1 MTLVLREV
9 QTVKI
14 QRFGQV
20 AALALAG
27 SMALAACGGQ
37 QAASGSGGS
46 ASGGGDAALTGTIAS
61 DGSSTVGPLTS
72 AAAELFMTENTGVN
86 ITVGTSGTGGG
97 FKKFCEGQTQ
107 LSNASRPIKDE
118 EKAACA
124 AKGIEYQEIVVANDA
139 LTVVVN
145 KENTFLD
152 CLTTDELKT
161 LWGPEATG
169 KVTKWNQVNPKFPA
183 EDIKLYGPGTDSG
196 TFDYFTDEINGEEG
210 ASRTDYEPSEDDN
223 VIVQGVSGDKNAL
236 GYFGYTYFEENEASL
251 KAVKVDSGKG
261 CVAPSAE
268 TARDG
273 SYAPLSRPLFIY
285 VDKKA
290 FASNAALKSFTTF
303 FVQNDAKIA
312 EAAKYVSLSD
322 EQKKTAQDELTAL
335 G

>member
-1 MTLVLREV
+1 M
-9 QTVKI
+9 KI
-14 QRFGQV
+14 TRIGAS

-27 SMALAACGGQ
+27 TLALSACGGQ
-37 QAASGSGGS
+37 AAGTGSGESGTGAAALSGS
-46 ASGGGDAALTGTIAS
+46 IAS

-107 LSNASRPIKDE
+107 ISNASRPIKDE
-118 EKAACA
+118 EKAACD

-139 LTVVVN
+139 LTIVAN
-145 KENTFLD
+145 KENTFLK
-152 CLTTDELKT
+152 CLTVEELKT
-161 LWGPEATG
+161 LWEPAATG
-169 KVTKWNQVNPKFPA
+169 KVTTWNQVNPSFPA

-223 VIVQGVSGDKNAL
+223 VIVQGVSGDPNAL
-236 GYFGYTYFEENEASL
+236 GYFGYTYFEENADAL
-251 KAVKVDSGKG
+251 TAVQVDNGKG
-261 CVAPSAE
+261 CVSPSSE

-273 SYAPLSRPLFIY
+273 SYAPLSRPLY
-285 VDKKA
+285 VYIDKKA
-290 FASNAALKSFTTF
+290 FAADPALKSFITF
-303 FVQNDAKIA
+303 YVENETKVA
-312 EAAKYVSLSD
+312 EAAKYIPLSD
-322 EQKKTAQDELTAL
+322 EQKKTAQDELAAL

>member
-1 MTLVLREV
+1 M
-9 QTVKI
+9 KI
-14 QRFGQV
+14 SRFGAPAAV
-20 AALALAG
+20 ALAGALAL
-27 SMALAACGGQ
+27 SACGGQ
-37 QAASGSGGS
+37 QAESEAAADGGAAALSGSIS
-46 ASGGGDAALTGTIAS
+46 S

-72 AAAELFMTENTGVN
+72 AAAELFMTENPGVN

-107 LSNASRPIKDE
+107 VSNASRPIKDE

-124 AKGIEYQEIVVANDA
+124 AKGIEYQEVIVANDA
-139 LTVVVN
+139 LTIVAN
-145 KENTFLD
+145 KENSFLT
-152 CLTTDELKT
+152 CLTVDELKT

-169 KVTKWNQVNPKFPA
+169 KVTKWNQVNPSFPA

-223 VIVQGVSGDKNAL
+223 VIVQGVSGDPNAL
-236 GYFGYTYFEENEASL
+236 GYFGFTYFEENAEAL
-251 KAVKVDSGKG
+251 KAIEVDNGEG
-261 CVAPSAE
+261 CVAPSSE

-285 VDKKA
+285 IDKKA
-290 FASNAALKSFTTF
+290 WTSNRALKSFITY
-303 FVQNDAKIA
+303 FVENETQVA
-312 EAAKYVSLSD
+312 EAAKFIPLSD
-322 EQKKTAQDELTAL
+322 EQKKTAQDELAAL

>member
-1 MTLVLREV
+1 M
-9 QTVKI
+9 KI
-14 QRFGQV
+14 QRVGAPV
-20 AALALAG
+20 ALALAG
-27 SMALAACGGQ
+27 ALVLSACGGQ
-37 QAASGSGGS
+37 QAETGSTADGSAALSGS
-46 ASGGGDAALTGTIAS
+46 IAS

-72 AAAELFMTENTGVN
+72 AAAELFMTENPGVQ

-107 LSNASRPIKDE
+107 ISNASRPIKDE
-118 EKAACA
+118 EKAACE
-124 AKGIEYQEIVVANDA
+124 AKGIEYQEVVVANDA
-139 LTVVVN
+139 LTIVVN
-145 KENTFLD
+145 KDNTFLK
-152 CLTTDELKT
+152 CLTVDELKT

-169 KVTKWNQVNPKFPA
+169 KVTKWQQVNPSFPA

-223 VIVQGVSGDKNAL
+223 VIVQGVSGDPNAL
-236 GYFGYTYFEENEASL
+236 GYFGFTYFEENAEAL
-251 KAVKVDSGKG
+251 RAVQVDNGAG
-261 CVAPSAE
+261 CVSPSAD

-290 FASNAALKSFTTF
+290 FASNPALKSFIDF
-303 FVQNDAKIA
+303 YVENDAKIA
-312 EAAKYVSLSD
+312 EAAQYIPLSD
-322 EQKKTAQDELTAL
+322 EQKKTAQDELASL

>member
-1 MTLVLREV
+1 M
-9 QTVKI
+9 KI
-14 QRFGQV
+14 QRFGV
-20 AALALAG
+20 SAAFVLAGALAL
-27 SMALAACGGQ
+27 SACGGQ
-37 QAASGSGGS
+37 QAESGSGFTGTDG
-46 ASGGGDAALTGTIAS
+46 AAALSGSIAS

-72 AAAELFMTENTGVN
+72 AAAELFMTENTGVQ

-124 AKGIEYQEIVVANDA
+124 ANGIEYQEVIVANDA

-145 KENTFLD
+145 KENDFIT
-152 CLTTDELKT
+152 CLTTKELAT

-169 KVTKWNQVNPKFPA
+169 KITTWNQVNPAFPA
-183 EDIKLYGPGTDSG
+183 EKIKLYGPGTDSG

-210 ASRTDYEPSEDDN
+210 ASRTDFERSEDDN

-236 GYFGYTYFEENEASL
+236 GYFGFTYFEENADKL
-251 KAVKVDSGKG
+251 KAVEIDNGAG
-261 CVAPSAE
+261 CVAPSSD

-273 SYAPLSRPLFIY
+273 SYAPLARPLFVY

-290 FASNAALKSFTTF
+290 FTSNAALKGFMNF
-303 FVQNDAKIA
+303 FVENESTIA
-312 EAAKYVSLSD
+312 EAAQYIPLSD
-322 EQKKTAQDELTAL
+322 EQKKTAQDELAAL

>member
-1 MTLVLREV
+1 M
-9 QTVKI
+9 KI
-14 QRFGQV
+14 QRFGAS
-20 AALALAG
+20 AAFVLAG
-27 SMALAACGGQ
+27 AVALSACGGQ
-37 QAASGSGGS
+37 QTESGSTGDGS
-46 ASGGGDAALTGTIAS
+46 AGALSGTIAS

-72 AAAELFMTENTGVN
+72 AAAELFMTENPGVN

-107 LSNASRPIKDE
+107 VSNASRPIKDE
-118 EKAACA
+118 EAAACE

-139 LTVVVN
+139 LTIVAN
-145 KENTFLD
+145 KENDFLT
-152 CLTTDELKT
+152 CLTVEELST

-169 KVTKWNQVNPKFPA
+169 KVMTWNQVNPSFPA

-236 GYFGYTYFEENEASL
+236 GYFGFTYFEENADTL
-251 KAVKVDSGKG
+251 KAVQVDNGAG
-261 CVAPSAE
+261 CITPSAE

-285 VDKKA
+285 IDKKA
-290 FASNAALKSFTTF
+290 FASNPALKEFIGF
-303 FVQNDAKIA
+303 FVENETKVA
-312 EAAKYVSLSD
+312 EAAQYIPLSD
-322 EQKKTAQDELTAL
+322 EQKKTAQDELAAL

>member
-1 MTLVLREV
+1 MKISRYGAPAALVLA
-9 QTVKI
+9 
-14 QRFGQV
+14 G
-20 AALALAG
+20 ALAL
-27 SMALAACGGQ
+27 SACGGQ
-37 QAASGSGGS
+37 AGGS
-46 ASGGGDAALTGTIAS
+46 TAGTDGSAAALTGTVTA

-107 LSNASRPIKDE
+107 VSNASRPIKDE
-118 EKAACA
+118 EKAACD

-139 LTVVVN
+139 LTVVAN
-145 KENTFLD
+145 KDNAFLK
-152 CLTTDELKT
+152 CLTVDELKT
-161 LWGPEATG
+161 MWEPAATG
-169 KVTKWNQVNPKFPA
+169 KVTKWNQVNPSFPA
-183 EDIKLYGPGTDSG
+183 ESIKLYGPGTDSG

-236 GYFGYTYFEENEASL
+236 GYFGFTYYEENTDAL
-251 KAVKVDSGKG
+251 KAIEVDNGEG

-273 SYAPLSRPLFIY
+273 SYAPLARPLY
-285 VDKKA
+285 VYIDKKA
-290 FASNAALKSFTTF
+290 WASNQALKAFITF
-303 FVQNDAKIA
+303 YVENETKVAESAKFVP
-312 EAAKYVSLSD
+312 LSE
-322 EQKKTAQDELTAL
+322 EQKKTAQDELAAL

>member
-1 MTLVLREV
+1 M
-9 QTVKI
+9 KI
-14 QRFGQV
+14 TRIGAS

-27 SMALAACGGQ
+27 ALALSACGGQ
-37 QAASGSGGS
+37 AAGTGSGESGTGAAALSGS
-46 ASGGGDAALTGTIAS
+46 IAS

-107 LSNASRPIKDE
+107 ISNASRPIKDE
-118 EKAACA
+118 EKAACD

-139 LTVVVN
+139 LTIVAN
-145 KENTFLD
+145 KENTFLK
-152 CLTTDELKT
+152 CLTVEELKT
-161 LWGPEATG
+161 LWEPAATG
-169 KVTKWNQVNPKFPA
+169 KVTTWNQVNPSFPA

-223 VIVQGVSGDKNAL
+223 VIVQGVSGDPNAL
-236 GYFGYTYFEENEASL
+236 GYFGYTYFEENADAL
-251 KAVKVDSGKG
+251 TAVQVDNGKG
-261 CVAPSAE
+261 CVSPSSE

-273 SYAPLSRPLFIY
+273 SYAPLSRPLY
-285 VDKKA
+285 VYIDKKA
-290 FASNAALKSFTTF
+290 FAADPALKSFITF
-303 FVQNDAKIA
+303 YVENETKVA
-312 EAAKYVSLSD
+312 EAAKFIPLSD
-322 EQKKTAQDELTAL
+322 EQKKTAQDELAAL

>member
-9 QTVKI
+9 HTVKI
-14 QRFGQV
+14 QRFGV
-20 AALALAG
+20 SAAFVLAGALAL
-27 SMALAACGGQ
+27 SACGGQ
-37 QAASGSGGS
+37 QAESGSGSTG
-46 ASGGGDAALTGTIAS
+46 ADGAAALSGSIAS

-72 AAAELFMTENTGVN
+72 AAAELFMTDNTGVQ

-97 FKKFCEGQTQ
+97 FKKFCAGQTQ

-118 EKAACA
+118 EKAACEA
-124 AKGIEYQEIVVANDA
+124 AGIEYQELIVANDA

-145 KENTFLD
+145 KENTFVK
-152 CLTTDELKT
+152 CLTVPELNT

-169 KVTKWNQVNPKFPA
+169 KITTWNQVNPAFPA
-183 EDIKLYGPGTDSG
+183 EPIKLYGPGTDSG
-196 TFDYFTDEINGEEG
+196 TFDYFTDVINGEEG

-236 GYFGYTYFEENEASL
+236 GYFGFTFYEENADAL
-251 KAVKVDSGKG
+251 TAVQVDGGKG
-261 CVAPSAE
+261 CVSPSSD

-273 SYAPLSRPLFIY
+273 TYTPLSRPLYVY

-290 FASNAALKSFTTF
+290 FASNPALKG
-303 FVQNDAKIA
+303 FVNYFIENETAIA
-312 EAAKYVSLSD
+312 EAAKFIPLSD
-322 EQKKTAQDELTAL
+322 EQKKTAQDELAAL

>member
-1 MTLVLREV
+1 
-9 QTVKI
+9 VKI
-14 QRFGQV
+14 QRFGAP

-27 SMALAACGGQ
+27 ALALSACGGQ
-37 QAASGSGGS
+37 AQSATGGSGTG
-46 ASGGGDAALTGTIAS
+46 AAALSGTIAS

-72 AAAELFMTENTGVN
+72 AAAELFMSENTGVN

-107 LSNASRPIKDE
+107 VSNASRPIKDE

-124 AKGIEYQEIVVANDA
+124 AKGIEFQEIIVANDA
-139 LTVVVN
+139 LTIVAN
-145 KENTFLD
+145 KENTFLT
-152 CLTTDELKT
+152 CLTVEELKT

-169 KVTKWNQVNPKFPA
+169 KVTTWDQVNPSFPS
-183 EDIKLYGPGTDSG
+183 EKIKLYGPGTDSG

-236 GYFGYTYFEENEASL
+236 GYFGFTYFEENADAL
-251 KAVKVDSGKG
+251 TAVQVDNGKG
-261 CVAPSAE
+261 CISPSSE

-273 SYAPLSRPLFIY
+273 SYAPLSRPLYIY
-285 VDKKA
+285 IDKKA
-290 FASNAALKSFTTF
+290 WASNPALKEFITF
-303 FVQNDAKIA
+303 YVENEAKVA
-312 EAAKYVSLSD
+312 EAAKYIPLSD
-322 EQKKTAQDELTAL
+322 EQKKTAQDELATL

>member
-1 MTLVLREV
+1 M
-9 QTVKI
+9 KI
-14 QRFGQV
+14 LRFGAPV
-20 AALALAG
+20 AVALAGALAL
-27 SMALAACGGQ
+27 SACGGQ
-37 QAASGSGGS
+37 QAESEAAADGGAAALSGSIS
-46 ASGGGDAALTGTIAS
+46 S

-72 AAAELFMTENTGVN
+72 AAAEVFMTENPGVN

-107 LSNASRPIKDE
+107 VSNASRPIKDE

-124 AKGIEYQEIVVANDA
+124 AKGIEYQEVIVANDA
-139 LTVVVN
+139 LTIVAN
-145 KENTFLD
+145 KENSFLT
-152 CLTTDELKT
+152 CLTVDELKT

-169 KVTKWNQVNPKFPA
+169 KVTKWNQVNPSFPA

-223 VIVQGVSGDKNAL
+223 VIVQGVSGDPNAL
-236 GYFGYTYFEENEASL
+236 GYFGFTYFEENAEAL
-251 KAVKVDSGKG
+251 KAIEVDNGEG
-261 CVAPSAE
+261 CVAPSSE

-285 VDKKA
+285 IDKKA
-290 FASNAALKSFTTF
+290 WTSNPALKSFITY
-303 FVQNDAKIA
+303 FVENETQVA
-312 EAAKYVSLSD
+312 EAAKFIPLSD
-322 EQKKTAQDELTAL
+322 EQKKTAQDELAAL